1 MGCCEALTG
10 IVKDCDSSL
19 GGVKRFWAIC
29 FDKTSKINLTI
40 KNNQITNL
48 IDGQG
53 DVGEW
58 KSYVVNEDTSYV
70 TQTFAYDRSVGNRYW
85 DTEIFMQF
93 AHLTLAKQI
102 EIDALTKSD
111 VWIVVQDKNNDFW
124 LLGDT
129 DDWVYATAAT
139 VETGTAI
146 TDLNGY
152 TITWS
157 YQSKIPMYSIDPAAM
172 ELLLAL

>member
-1 MGCCEALTG
+1 MGCCETLTG
-10 IVKDCDSSL
+10 IVKDCDSGL
-19 GGVKRFWAIC
+19 GGVKRFWVIC
-29 FDKTSKINLTI
+29 FDDTADINLTI
-40 KNNQITNL
+40 TSNQVTKL
-48 IDGQG
+48 LPEE
-53 DVGEW
+53 GENKW
-58 KSYVVNEDTSYV
+58 KSYVVNELTSYV
-70 TQTFAYDRSVGNRYW
+70 TQTFAYNQSVGTRYW

-111 VWIVVQDKNNDFW
+111 VWIIVQDKNNDFW
-124 LLGDT
+124 LLGDKE
-129 DDWVYATAAT
+129 DWVYATAAT

-146 TDLNGY
+146 DDLSGY

-172 ELLLAL
+172 AELLPL